1 MRKIT
6 IKGLLAHKLRLAL
19 TAISIILGVTFISGT
34 YVLTDTLHNTFYGLI
49 GTIYKNIDF
58 QVRGVAQFPTSN
70 AANAVRDP
78 LPDSLLSPILRVP
91 GVEAADGGVSGYAQF
106 VAPDGKPIANNAEAT
121 LGISFDPD
129 SKISELR
136 IVKGRAPTSSRDVV
150 MDAATAKKYHF
161 SVGQQVRVL
170 TDGPAHNFTISG
182 IAQYGT
188 ANSLAGVTLAAFTL
202 PTAQQIVDEVGQFD
216 TINVVTQPGADKVA
230 KPGVNTTQLQHAIA
244 AALPKNVEVVTG
256 QTVQNEQTTSIDK
269 ALSFFSTALLVFAL
283 IALFV
288 GGFTIFN
295 TFSIIVGQRTRELA
309 LLRVV
314 GAPRRQLFRSVLAEA
329 AIVGTVSSAIG
340 VGLGVVA
347 AIGIEAL
354 LRGFGITLPS
364 GSLVFETRTVVVCLA
379 VGVGVTIISAIG
391 PARRAVRI
399 PPIAALREGQ
409 SESDVPSRGRFL
421 SGGALAVVGTAL
433 VGAGLAKPAI
443 QLVGLGAA
451 SLFVG
456 VAMLAPAVARPLSSA
471 IGRGRQ
477 TGAGELHA
485 QPPPHRPDRVGPDG
499 RPGPGIGH
507 LRVWGVGEK
516 VGHQQRRRHRD
527 CQSDRHQ
534 RQQQR

>member
-1 MRKIT
+1 VRKIT

-136 IVKGRAPTSSRDVV
+136 IVKGSAPTSSRDVV

-216 TINVVTQPGADKVA
+216 TINVVTQPGADKVD
-230 KPGVNTTQLQHAIA
+230 VQRAIA
-244 AALPKNVEVVTG
+244 NVLPPGVEVVTG

-269 ALSFFSTALLVFAL
+269 VSPSSTP
-283 IALFV
+283 
-288 GGFTIFN
+288 
-295 TFSIIVGQRTRELA
+295 SRSSLA
-309 LLRVV
+309 SAPASWPSCESSGPPAVSCSARCS
-314 GAPRRQLFRSVLAEA
+314 PRR
-329 AIVGTVSSAIG
+329 
-340 VGLGVVA
+340 
-347 AIGIEAL
+347 
-354 LRGFGITLPS
+354 P
-364 GSLVFETRTVVVCLA
+364 
-379 VGVGVTIISAIG
+379 
-391 PARRAVRI
+391 
-399 PPIAALREGQ
+399 
-409 SESDVPSRGRFL
+409 
-421 SGGALAVVGTAL
+421 
-433 VGAGLAKPAI
+433 
-443 QLVGLGAA
+443 
-451 SLFVG
+451 
-456 VAMLAPAVARPLSSA
+456 
-471 IGRGRQ
+471 
-477 TGAGELHA
+477 
-485 QPPPHRPDRVGPDG
+485 
-499 RPGPGIGH
+499 
-507 LRVWGVGEK
+507 
-516 VGHQQRRRHRD
+516 
-527 CQSDRHQ
+527 
-534 RQQQR
+534 